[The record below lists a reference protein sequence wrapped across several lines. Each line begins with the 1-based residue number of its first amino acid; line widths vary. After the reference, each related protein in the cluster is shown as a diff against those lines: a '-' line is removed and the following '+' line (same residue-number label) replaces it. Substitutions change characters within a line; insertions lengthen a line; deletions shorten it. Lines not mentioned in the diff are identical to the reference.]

1 MTNARGLH
9 LFLFFILC
17 YVRTRLVNESTLV
30 ELFCS
35 SNIYLCMITLLVLL
49 CLAPG
54 NIIMYSD
61 LIISF
66 KLGYASAQLLD
77 TIFRTIRYSI
87 LVRNGAMFLNMPV
100 LSIRYIVAIN

>member
-9 LFLFFILC
+9 LFLFFIHC
-17 YVRTRLVNESTLV
+17 YVRTRLVKESTLV
-30 ELFCS
+30 ELFCN

-49 CLAPG
+49 RLPPG
-54 NIIMYSD
+54 NIMYSVSD

-77 TIFRTIRYSI
+77 TIFRTTRYSI
-87 LVRNGAMFLNMPV
+87 FVRNGAMFFNMPMS
-100 LSIRYIVAIN
+100 SIRV